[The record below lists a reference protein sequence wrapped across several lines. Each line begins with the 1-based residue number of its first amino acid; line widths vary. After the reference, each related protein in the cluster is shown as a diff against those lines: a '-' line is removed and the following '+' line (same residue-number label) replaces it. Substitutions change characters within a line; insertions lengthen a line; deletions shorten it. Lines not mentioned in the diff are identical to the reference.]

1 MTPPW
6 LPMTPIFI
14 TESVSP
20 KQMWMFENNQSSK
33 SLFSTVLLQF
43 KLRKLKY
50 LNSFGKLDAKFVKTN
65 FLKTFS

>member
-20 KQMWMFENNQSSK
+20 KQMWMFEIFIFDSATAILTWKIQI
-33 SLFSTVLLQF
+33 F
-43 KLRKLKY
+43 KFCWKIGCKICE
-50 LNSFGKLDAKFVKTN
+50 N
-65 FLKTFS
+65 

>member
-1 MTPPW
+1 MIPPW

-33 SLFSTVLLQF
+33 SLFSTVQYISNLVF
-43 KLRKLKY
+43 E
-50 LNSFGKLDAKFVKTN
+50 NTTD
-65 FLKTFS
+65 